1 MAEYQLVM
9 RVGPSPGKTYPL
21 TLNEIIIGRD
31 ISCDI
36 VINDA
41 EISRNHCKLVL
52 QGDSYWVEDLGSTNG
67 THVDDRRVSGQHPLK
82 PGELVRFGD
91 NVTLAFEAVGVK
103 YNFSAFQTI
112 THLVAHNNYGQR
124 YMLPALPI
132 HYPARHHRLTL
143 CTSRWYWLGLAE
155 TKDCLRPQ

>member
-52 QGDSYWVEDLGSTNG
+52 QGDSYWIEDLGSTNG
-67 THVDDRRVSGQHPLK
+67 THVNDRRVSGQHPLK

-91 NVTLAFEAVGVK
+91 NVTLAFEAVGGDPD
-103 YNFSAFQTI
+103 A
-112 THLVAHNNYGQR
+112 
-124 YMLPALPI
+124 
-132 HYPARHHRLTL
+132 TL
-143 CTSRWYWLGLAE
+143 ASLAA
-155 TKDCLRPQ
+155 